1 MCQNDI
7 FLLVIRSDN
16 LSTISPH
23 VFSVSAID
31 TTIFFHD
38 DIFSIDGITLLVL
51 LKKDKF
57 DKIEH
62 FD

>member
-1 MCQNDI
+1 MS
-7 FLLVIRSDN
+7 L
-16 LSTISPH
+16 H

-62 FD
+62 FG